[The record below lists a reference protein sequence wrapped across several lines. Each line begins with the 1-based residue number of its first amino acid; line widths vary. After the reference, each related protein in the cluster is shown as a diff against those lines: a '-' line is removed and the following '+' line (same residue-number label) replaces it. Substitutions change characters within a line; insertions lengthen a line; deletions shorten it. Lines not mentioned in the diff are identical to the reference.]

1 MRVHA
6 LKIFR
11 NSLAMSVLSAVF
23 SAIHLAPASL
33 EITESYFFRPDRDRI
48 TDRTFDHS
56 PSLWR
61 HSL

>member
-33 EITESYFFRPDRDRI
+33 EITESYFFRPDRDR
-48 TDRTFDHS
+48 
-56 PSLWR
+56 SLIER
-61 HSL
+61 SMIVRLYDGTH